1 MRRSSVERLRDPH
14 TPHELLMRRLV
25 LLTLITVVNCV
36 VLAYLFYL
44 FERGAG
50 GTEIHTYGD
59 SLFWMASQ
67 LTSVS
72 SDIRNPLTTPGRVL
86 AVGVDVIAVGVVTLL
101 IATIVQHSHFVTPV
115 RADFFRKKREE
126 AERRNDR
133 AQR

>member
-25 LLTLITVVNCV
+25 LLTLLTVVNCI

-50 GTEIHTYGD
+50 GTEIHSYGD
-59 SLFWMASQ
+59 SLFWVASQ
-67 LTSVS
+67 LSSVS
-72 SDIRNPLTTPGRVL
+72 SSIRNPLTTPGRVL
-86 AVGVDVIAVGVVTLL
+86 AVGIDIAAIGVVTLL
-101 IATIVQHSHFVTPV
+101 IATIVQHSHFVSPD
-115 RADFFRKKREE
+115 RSDYFRKKREE